1 MSTNKFVQ
9 KNNKKDKDF
18 GQGTKFHELVT
29 KVSVGKNDSS
39 TAIFQ
44 EILKWVK
51 GNRYLRII
59 QRKDK
64 WYVKCIILDRCYM
77 FPENSI

>member
-1 MSTNKFVQ
+1 MSINKFVQ
-9 KNNKKDKDF
+9 KKIKKDREF

-29 KVSVGKNDSS
+29 KVSVGKDDSS
-39 TAIFQ
+39 AAIFQ

-59 QRKDK
+59 QRKGK
-64 WYVKCIILDRCYM
+64 
-77 FPENSI
+77 